1 MICRI
6 TGVLEGVDGLALA
19 VAPTVGGVV
28 YEVLAPAFLAERL
41 RPQIGKSITLA
52 TVQYLES
59 QGQGTS
65 FVPRLVGFQ
74 APRERA
80 FFELFTTVKG
90 IGNKK
95 ALRAMVMEPG
105 VIARAIVARDA
116 KALTQLPEIGKRM
129 AETVIAELH
138 GKVDSFLTDGEVR
151 ELNAA
156 AEGKPVPGQLEPMVE
171 EAIAALV
178 ALGETRGDAEQMVTR
193 ATSRARR
200 EGHTL
205 TSAAGV
211 IEAVFGARAG

>member
-6 TGVLEGVDGLALA
+6 TGVLEAVDGLALS
-19 VAPTVGGVV
+19 VAPPIGGVV

-41 RPQIGKSITLA
+41 RAHTGKPITL
-52 TVQYLES
+52 TTMQYLES

-65 FVPRLVGFQ
+65 FIPRLVGFQ
-74 APRERA
+74 AARERA

-95 ALRAMVMEPG
+95 ALRAMTLEPG
-105 VIARAIVARDA
+105 AIARAIVARDA

-129 AETVIAELH
+129 AETIIAELH
-138 GKVDSFLTDGEVR
+138 GKVDGFLTDAEVR
-151 ELNAA
+151 ELNTA
-156 AEGKPVPGQLEPMVE
+156 AEGKPSPGQVEPMIE
-171 EAIAALV
+171 EAIAALI
-178 ALGETRGDAEQMVTR
+178 ALGESRVDAEQMVSK
-193 ATSRARR
+193 ATARARR
-200 EGHTL
+200 EGHAL